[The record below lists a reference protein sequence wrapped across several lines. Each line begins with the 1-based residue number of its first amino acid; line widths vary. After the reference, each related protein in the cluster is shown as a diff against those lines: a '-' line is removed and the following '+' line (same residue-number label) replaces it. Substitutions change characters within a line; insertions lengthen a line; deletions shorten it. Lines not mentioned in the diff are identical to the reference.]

1 MNVLVL
7 SELDDTQLSDL
18 SALLTRSQE
27 FDGHPAL
34 AEPQRAAAAR
44 RDLGAEGA
52 RAVLGYEGRSLVG
65 CAFVTPAT
73 DGATALHVAIDPRH
87 RRDAAPVAG
96 AADGTES
103 IKSALMRIA
112 LEHVHELEIEHDTV
126 RLWSMGA
133 DKDDDADA
141 ARFGF
146 TPERDLLEMQV
157 PLPLP
162 SEIRASAR
170 PVVTRPFEPGR
181 DDEAWLA
188 INNLAFSGHPEQGGW
203 TLEDLHQRMRADWFD
218 PQAFLMVDNE
228 DGTGLLGSCW
238 NKVHHESSPVM
249 GEIYVISVDPA
260 RHNQGWGRALTV
272 AGLQWIA
279 AQGITLGILYT
290 TSSNTPAVAL
300 YTSLGF
306 TVDHVDRSYRRGQV
320 PQPVS

>member
-18 SALLTRSQE
+18 SALLARCEQ

-52 RAVLGYEGRSLVG
+52 HAVLAYERNWLVG
-65 CAFVTPAT
+65 CAFITPAT
-73 DGATALHVAIDPRH
+73 DGATALHVAIDPLH
-87 RRDAAPVAG
+87 RGDVEPVAG
-96 AADGTES
+96 TPGATES
-103 IKSALMRIA
+103 IKTALLRIA
-112 LEHVHELEIEHDTV
+112 LEHVPEVHAAHDTV
-126 RLWSMGA
+126 RLWLMQATAG
-133 DKDDDADA
+133 DDADA
-141 ARFGF
+141 ARLGF
-146 TPERDLLEMQV
+146 TPERDLLQMRV
-157 PLPLP
+157 LLPLP
-162 SEIRASAR
+162 TEIVASAR

-188 INNLAFSGHPEQGGW
+188 VNNRAFADHPEQGGW
-203 TLEDLHQRMRADWFD
+203 TLADLHERTSAEWFD
-218 PQAFLMVDNE
+218 PEAFLMVDKE

-238 NKVHHESSPVM
+238 NKVHRDSTPVM

-260 RHNQGWGRALTV
+260 QHGAGWGRALTV
-272 AGLQWIA
+272 AGLQCIA
-279 AQGITLGILYT
+279 AQGITVGMLYT

-306 TVDHVDRSYRRGQV
+306 TVDHVDRSYVLHG
-320 PQPVS
+320 PVS